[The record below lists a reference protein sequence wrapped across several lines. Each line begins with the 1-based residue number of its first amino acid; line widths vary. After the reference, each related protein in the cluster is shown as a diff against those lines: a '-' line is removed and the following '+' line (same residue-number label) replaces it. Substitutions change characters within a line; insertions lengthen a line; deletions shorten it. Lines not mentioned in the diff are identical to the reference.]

1 MRIGELARQAG
12 VSVRS
17 LRYYEERGLLEAQRT
32 SGGTHRVYGPDA
44 VARVRL
50 LRQLYAAGLTSAAIA
65 SLLPCVD
72 APSTHT
78 TRESLSVMQT
88 EHSRLNEQMRA
99 MAETRDQLS
108 YLIECASRYLREHPQ
123 ELPEPSEAARE
134 PEPVLPR

>member
-50 LRQLYAAGLTSAAIA
+50 LRQLYAAGLSSAAIA

-78 TRESLSVMQT
+78 TRDSPSSTVVESSPSLRGSSERRGAVARRPCVRPARRMP
-88 EHSRLNEQMRA
+88 SP
-99 MAETRDQLS
+99 AEEVADN
-108 YLIECASRYLREHPQ
+108 P
-123 ELPEPSEAARE
+123 
-134 PEPVLPR
+134 